1 MMRDY
6 IRSICK
12 KIRVDEEARFRMK
25 TSLKI
30 VCIPFIS
37 LSVLFALL
45 LLILSVNLAFFEAH
59 GYPGVVE
66 LREAYYDYVFKTL
79 IDFFPWFC
87 IFVIFVLIIGIY
99 VSHLFL
105 RPFRVIGDYC
115 EGVVNGK
122 KMVYDPEFFTDLKL
136 LTSFSEYF
144 FNQMENALQSGE
156 FFPVTVMKKFRRIHE
171 PVFERAFFI
180 NYLFFIVITS
190 IVAALGLYAISVDI
204 YMDLIKL
211 SLQTLDSVPSTM
223 TFFNKQYNIF
233 HSLIWIVLF
242 VHSVMY
248 VFLSLKLY
256 DDIARPAFAIFATMR
271 SFLKGNFDQRVHL
284 IGFKYVRSQSRRINK
299 YLDYIQENVKL
310 RKNNSGP

>member
-1 MMRDY
+1 
-6 IRSICK
+6 
-12 KIRVDEEARFRMK
+12 
-25 TSLKI
+25 
-30 VCIPFIS
+30 
-37 LSVLFALL
+37 
-45 LLILSVNLAFFEAH
+45 
-59 GYPGVVE
+59 
-66 LREAYYDYVFKTL
+66 
-79 IDFFPWFC
+79 
-87 IFVIFVLIIGIY
+87 
-99 VSHLFL
+99 
-105 RPFRVIGDYC
+105 
-115 EGVVNGK
+115 
-122 KMVYDPEFFTDLKL
+122 
-136 LTSFSEYF
+136 
-144 FNQMENALQSGE
+144 
-156 FFPVTVMKKFRRIHE
+156 MKKFRRIHE